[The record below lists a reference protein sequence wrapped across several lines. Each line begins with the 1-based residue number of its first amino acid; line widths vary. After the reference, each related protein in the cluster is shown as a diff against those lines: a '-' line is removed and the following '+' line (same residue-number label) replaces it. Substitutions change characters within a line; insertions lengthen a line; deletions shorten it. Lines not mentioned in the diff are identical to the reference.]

1 MGIWRVEF
9 LPKAEKQLEKLGK
22 QKEKQIKD
30 FLVNKILALDNPA
43 QKGKALTADKKGLW
57 RYRIDD
63 IRIICEFHNDELT
76 ILVLEAGHR
85 SKIYL

>member
-1 MGIWRVEF
+1 MSVWRVEF

-30 FLVNKILALDNPA
+30 FLVNKILALDAPT
-43 QKGKALTADKKGLW
+43 QKGKALTANKKGLW
-57 RYRIDD
+57 RYRVDD
-63 IRIICEFHNDELT
+63 IRIVCEFQNDKLI
-76 ILVLEAGHR
+76 ILVLEVGHR